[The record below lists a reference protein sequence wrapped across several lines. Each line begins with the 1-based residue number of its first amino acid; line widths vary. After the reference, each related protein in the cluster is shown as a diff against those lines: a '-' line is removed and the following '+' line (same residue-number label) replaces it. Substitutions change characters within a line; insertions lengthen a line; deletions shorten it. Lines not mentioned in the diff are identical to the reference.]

1 MIMLRHLRPA
11 LVLTVLFTLLLGLG
25 YPLAVTGIAGLL
37 FPVQAGGSAIVRDG
51 TVVGSALIGQNFTSE
66 RYFWPRPSAT
76 GPEPYNAAAS
86 SGSNLGPTSA
96 TLRDRV
102 AGDVERLRAAGITG
116 SLPADAA
123 TASGSG
129 LDPHISPEFA
139 RAQVARVARARG
151 LDVATVNALISRFDE
166 GRLFGFIG
174 EPRVNVLNINIALD
188 ELNT

>member
-1 MIMLRHLRPA
+1 MLRHLRPA

-37 FPVQAGGSAIVRDG
+37 FPVQAGGSAVVRDG

-139 RAQVARVARARG
+139 HAQVARVARARG

>member
-1 MIMLRHLRPA
+1 AQGRCLSRGGCRRAAAPQPVRLRPRWPAAALCRHQACRSGRHGPSSGVIMLRHLRPA

-76 GPEPYNAAAS
+76 APAPYNAAAS

-96 TLRDRV
+96 TL
-102 AGDVERLRAAGITG
+102 
-116 SLPADAA
+116 
-123 TASGSG
+123 
-129 LDPHISPEFA
+129 
-139 RAQVARVARARG
+139 
-151 LDVATVNALISRFDE
+151 
-166 GRLFGFIG
+166 
-174 EPRVNVLNINIALD
+174 
-188 ELNT
+188 